1 MSEPESSFT
10 IKDKRRFAPEGET
23 REEARPGAEAKPQPE
38 PEPPR
43 SQADQGTPLPE
54 VTFSALVFSLSSSAL
69 LNLGLAADPATGQVV
84 VDLPLAKQTIDLLGL
99 LQVKTRG
106 NLDEHETKLLENI
119 LYDLRLAYVQV
130 VNQQGQKK

>member
-1 MSEPESSFT
+1 MSDQESSFT
-10 IKDKRRFAPEGET
+10 IKDKRRFAPEGAA
-23 REEARPGAEAKPQPE
+23 EEEPRPAPE
-38 PEPPR
+38 PEPEPEKPR
-43 SQADQGTPLPE
+43 SQDGQEVPLPE

-69 LNLGLAADPATGQVV
+69 LHLGLAADPATGQVV

-106 NLDEHETKLLENI
+106 NLDEDETKLLENI

-130 VNQQGQKK
+130 VTQPGQKK